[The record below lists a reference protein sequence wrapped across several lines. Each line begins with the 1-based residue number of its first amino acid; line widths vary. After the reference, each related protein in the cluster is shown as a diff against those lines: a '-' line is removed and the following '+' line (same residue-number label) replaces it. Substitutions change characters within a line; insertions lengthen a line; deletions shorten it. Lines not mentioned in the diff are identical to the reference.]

1 MVTVATF
8 SLPSNEAK
16 EQSVVGRAQCG
27 EMGHGEI
34 QHDTPVR
41 HGDYNQLIHAQ
52 HNTPKVDPHHSCQD
66 CVARGRHPD
75 HILKNYAFSECRN

>member
-16 EQSVVGRAQCG
+16 EQSVVGRAQYG

-41 HGDYNQLIHAQ
+41 HGNYKQLIPAQQHAPQ
-52 HNTPKVDPHHSCQD
+52 VDPHGHSCQD
-66 CVARGRHPD
+66 CVQGT
-75 HILKNYAFSECRN
+75 